1 MTLLRLSAPAQADL
15 AHILT
20 TSLDSW
26 GAEGRDR
33 YARLLSAALRTIA
46 TNPQGAATRAREEL
60 LPGIRSFHLRHA
72 RGAHGV
78 RNPVHVI
85 YYREIHEELIE
96 IVRVLHDRMDP
107 NRHLDPPE
115 PVPKPRRR

>member
-15 AHILT
+15 AHILA
-20 TSLDSW
+20 TSLERW

-33 YARLLSAALRTIA
+33 YARLVSAGLRTVA
-46 TNPQGAATRAREEL
+46 AEPDGAATRAREEL
-60 LPGIRSFHLRHA
+60 LPGIRSFHLRHI

-85 YYREIHEELIE
+85 YYREIHEDLIE
-96 IVRVLHDRMDP
+96 IVRVLHERMDP
-107 NRHLDPPE
+107 GPHFDPPE
-115 PVPKPRRR
+115 PTLKPRRR